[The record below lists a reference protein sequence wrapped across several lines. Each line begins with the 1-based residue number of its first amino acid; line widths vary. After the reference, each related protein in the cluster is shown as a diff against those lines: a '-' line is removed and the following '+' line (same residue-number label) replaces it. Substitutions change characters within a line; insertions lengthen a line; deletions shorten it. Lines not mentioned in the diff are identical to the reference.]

1 MEDVQTKILLLN
13 EEIIIPELNF
23 SWVYDIVN
31 YHKAG
36 NLPKYGTI
44 KLFAGYFSLDPSYF
58 YEWRLKK
65 LLDFIDKNRRFLDVL
80 DELMIKYKERIL
92 KK

>member
-1 MEDVQTKILLLN
+1 MDDVKTKILLLN
-13 EEIIIPELNF
+13 EEIFIPELNF

-31 YHKAG
+31 YRKAE

-44 KLFAGYFSLDPSYF
+44 KLFAGYFNLDPSYF
-58 YEWRLKK
+58 YVWRLKK

-80 DELMIKYKERIL
+80 DELMVKYKERIL